1 VPKLIYS
8 ARGSDVTHTIV
19 DGKVLMESGR
29 VISLDEEKVLERS
42 LAAREDLI
50 ERAGQ
55 ETKDLLAMP
64 WPKSG
69 PAWRSL
75 VK

>member
-1 VPKLIYS
+1 M
-8 ARGSDVTHTIV
+8 RTIV
-19 DGKVLMESGR
+19 DGKVLMETGK
-29 VISLDEEKVLERS
+29 VISMHEKKVLKRS

-55 ETKDLLAMP
+55 ETRSLLNMP

>member
-1 VPKLIYS
+1 M
-8 ARGSDVTHTIV
+8 RTIV
-19 DGKVLMESGR
+19 DGKVLMETGK
-29 VISLDEEKVLERS
+29 VISMHEKKVLKRS

-55 ETKDLLAMP
+55 ETRDLLNMP

>member
-1 VPKLIYS
+1 MI
-8 ARGSDVTHTIV
+8 HTIV
-19 DGKVLMESGR
+19 DGKMLIESGK
-29 VISLDEEKVLERS
+29 VVSMDEKKVLKRS

-55 ETKDLLAMP
+55 ETRDLLNMP
-64 WPKSG
+64 WPKSD